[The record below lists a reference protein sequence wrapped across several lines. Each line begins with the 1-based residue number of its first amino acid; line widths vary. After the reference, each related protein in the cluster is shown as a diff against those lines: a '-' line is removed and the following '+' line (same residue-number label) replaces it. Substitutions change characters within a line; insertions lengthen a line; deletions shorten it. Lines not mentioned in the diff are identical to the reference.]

1 MIVDRVATQLTQKC
15 IIIEDYGGFECVYVE
30 RWLCDKFLFFSLKS
44 WQKNRNDDD
53 EKKVN
58 QKWGFTRQRALVEV
72 VKRSYLMVMSLEC
85 TKS

>member
-30 RWLCDKFLFFSLKS
+30 RWLWDNFFFSFKN

-53 EKKVN
+53 GKSESKVRFFN
-58 QKWGFTRQRALVEV
+58 RPRALVEV
-72 VKRSYLMVMSLEC
+72 VKWSCLVVMWLEC
-85 TKS
+85 TKI